1 MSHCWGSSACAIS
14 QECYGSERRSYRG
27 SYFCLPSSLRPK
39 GRRKAPPETSHP
51 PNTPPSFS
59 VSPLPADRH
68 VVHTTLVSGLD
79 SRRAIRG
86 ERGKTWQASG
96 TRPFLPEVKWL

>member
-39 GRRKAPPETSHP
+39 GRRKAPPETIHP
-51 PNTPPSFS
+51 PNTPSFS

-68 VVHTTLVSGLD
+68 VVTLHWFPVRTREEQSEENAAKLCKRLG
-79 SRRAIRG
+79 RALFYLR
-86 ERGKTWQASG
+86 
-96 TRPFLPEVKWL
+96 